1 MNQYSVTY
9 GCFNFTDL
17 KCSLHELNEHCQSS
31 DSLIAVIDGDAQQV
45 VMIECHPVKAD
56 EVSMKN
62 RIPPMTNPL
71 GKHWAQPNHEN
82 ILIDDTHVIMGSK
95 DFNLLTEY
103 SNSIP
108 SGVYAGKM
116 WKAIVQD
123 GRAFLRWFG
132 LVEGRD
138 DLCSNNQ
145 REIIIIDEV

>member
-1 MNQYSVTY
+1 MKDYSVTHDR
-9 GCFNFTDL
+9 FNFKDI
-17 KCSLHELNEHCQSS
+17 KCSLHVLNEHCQSS
-31 DSLIAVIDGDAQQV
+31 NSLIAVIDGDTQQV
-45 VMIECHPVKAD
+45 VMIECHPV
-56 EVSMKN
+56 ETNVVSMKN

-82 ILIDDTHVIMGSK
+82 ILIDDTHVIMSSK
-95 DFNLLTEY
+95 DFNSLAEY

-116 WKAIVQD
+116 WKAVAQD

-132 LVEGRD
+132 LVEGRN

-145 REIIIIDEV
+145 REIIIID